1 VISIIH
7 TISSGGQTGVD
18 RAALDVAGFLGKT
31 IKGWCPKGR
40 WAEDGPLP
48 AYYPLK
54 ETESDQVKIRTEKNV
69 KETDATLLLAYG
81 QNYDNGSLYT
91 IAQCRKNN
99 KPFLELDLSLQS
111 TVQVF
116 RFSGWVLQNEIHS
129 LNIAGPRESSS
140 PGIYKA
146 ASELLF
152 LLFESK

>member
-1 VISIIH
+1 MISIIH

-18 RAALDVAGFLGKT
+18 RAALDVAISKG
-31 IKGWCPKGR
+31 INIEGWCPKGR

-54 ETESDQVKIRTEKNV
+54 ETESDQVELRTEKNV
-69 KETDATLLLAYG
+69 IETDASLVLAYG

-91 IAQCRKNN
+91 IEQCRKYN
-99 KPFLELDLSLQS
+99 KPIFELDLSMKS
-111 TVQVF
+111 SVQVP
-116 RFSGWVLQNEIHS
+116 RFSEWISKYEIQN

-140 PGIYKA
+140 PGIYKV

-152 LLFESK
+152 LLLEPK